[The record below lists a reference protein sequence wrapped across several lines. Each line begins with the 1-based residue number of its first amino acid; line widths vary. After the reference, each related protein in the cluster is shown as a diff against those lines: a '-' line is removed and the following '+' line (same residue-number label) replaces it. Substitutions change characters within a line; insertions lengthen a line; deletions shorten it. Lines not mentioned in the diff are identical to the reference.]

1 VESAPRGLFV
11 PWDSW
16 PGIFSKETISV
27 FKTNKGDYTRISF
40 EDLCRLV
47 YGERIDKPLPNVITY
62 KLLEACREPGCP
74 VCRVEQDSV
83 ERYLD
88 NQFYENVNSPRWRDR
103 LRASLGFC
111 HEHAWL
117 AVDKRLGDAL
127 GFTII
132 YHDVVNNIVRQLD
145 KNSSAPN
152 LSVRRSFLRQLP
164 DQARDLIKKALEV
177 ISPRKRCPACEHRD
191 EAIRT
196 ILSTLLEELT
206 KSEMTDALH
215 ASDGL
220 CLPHL
225 RLALEHVRDVAVL
238 EKLLTIQRE
247 KLENLRDELAEFIRK
262 SDYQLIDQGFGAE
275 GNAWLRAVNTIAGRS
290 RLK

>member
-1 VESAPRGLFV
+1 M
-11 PWDSW
+11 
-16 PGIFSKETISV
+16 
-27 FKTNKGDYTRISF
+27 
-40 EDLCRLV
+40 
-47 YGERIDKPLPNVITY
+47 TY

-74 VCRVEQDSV
+74 VCRVEQESV

-132 YHDVVNNIVRQLD
+132 YHDVVNSILKQLD
-145 KNSSAPN
+145 ESGSA
-152 LSVRRSFLRQLP
+152 SDIKARKSFLRQLSEEARMKIGKIL
-164 DQARDLIKKALEV
+164 QA
-177 ISPRKRCPACEHRD
+177 ISPRKHCPACEHRE

-196 ILSTLLEELT
+196 ILSALLEEL
-206 KSEMTDALH
+206 KKPEMTDALQ
-215 ASDGL
+215 ASNGL
-220 CLPHL
+220 CFPHL
-225 RLALEHVRDVAVL
+225 RLALEHVRDVSVL
-238 EKLLTIQRE
+238 EKLLTIHRE

-262 SDYQLIDQGFGAE
+262 SDYQLIEKGFGSE
-275 GNAWLRAVNTIAGRS
+275 GDAWLRAIGMVAGRS
-290 RLK
+290 KTK

>member
-1 VESAPRGLFV
+1 MF
-11 PWDSW
+11 WHD
-16 PGIFSKETISV
+16 IFPKATISV

-47 YGERIDKPLPNVITY
+47 YFERKAKPLPNAITY

-74 VCRVEQDSV
+74 ICRMEQQSV

-117 AVDKRLGDAL
+117 AVEKRLGDAL

-132 YHDVVNNIVRQLD
+132 YHDVVNNILKQLD
-145 KNSSAPN
+145 QNGSALH
-152 LSVRRSFLRQLP
+152 LSVRRSLFGQLS
-164 DQARDLIKKALEV
+164 DQARDLIKKVLEV
-177 ISPRKRCPACEHRD
+177 ISPRKRCPVCEYRD
-191 EAIRT
+191 DVIRT
-196 ILSTLLEELT
+196 ILSALLEEL
-206 KSEMTDALH
+206 SRPEMTDALY

-225 RLALEHVRDVAVL
+225 RLTLEHVRDVAVL
-238 EKLLTIQRE
+238 ERLLAIQRD
-247 KLENLRDELAEFIRK
+247 KLENLRTELAEFIRK
-262 SDYQLIDQGFGAE
+262 NDYQLIDKGFGME
-275 GNAWLRAVNTIAGRS
+275 GDAWLRAVSMIAGRS
-290 RLK
+290 RSK

>member
-1 VESAPRGLFV
+1 M
-11 PWDSW
+11 
-16 PGIFSKETISV
+16 
-27 FKTNKGDYTRISF
+27 
-40 EDLCRLV
+40 
-47 YGERIDKPLPNVITY
+47 TY
-62 KLLEACREPGCP
+62 KLLEACRQAGCP
-74 VCRVEQDSV
+74 VCRVEQESV

-88 NQFYENVNSPRWRDR
+88 NQFYEHVNSPRWRDR

-132 YHDVVNNIVRQLD
+132 YHDVVNNIHRQIKELD
-145 KNSSAPN
+145 HPAPSPKHGM
-152 LSVRRSFLRQLP
+152 SVLRKLP
-164 DQARDLIKKALEV
+164 ERARDTLAKMLQIIL
-177 ISPRKRCPACEHRD
+177 PHKRCPACEHRD

-196 ILSTLLEELT
+196 ILSALLEELR
-206 KSEMTDALH
+206 KSEMTDALR

-225 RLALEHVRDVAVL
+225 RLALEQVRDGSVL
-238 EKLLTIQRE
+238 DKLLTIQRE

-262 SDYQLIDQGFGAE
+262 SDYQLIDKGFGRE
-275 GNAWLRAVNTIAGRS
+275 GDAWLRAIDLVAGR
-290 RLK
+290 RKAQ

>member
-1 VESAPRGLFV
+1 VESAPRGFFF
-11 PWDSW
+11 
-16 PGIFSKETISV
+16 PGILSLRSSKETSSV
-27 FKTNKGDYTRISF
+27 FKKDKGDYTLISF
-40 EDLCRLV
+40 RNPWPLILFRK
-47 YGERIDKPLPNVITY
+47 DKQPLPHVMTY

-74 VCRVEQDSV
+74 VCRVEQESV

-132 YHDVVNNIVRQLD
+132 YHDMVNNILRQLD
-145 KNSSAPN
+145 ENGSTPT
-152 LSVRRSFLRQLP
+152 LSVRRSFLRRLP
-164 DQARDLIKKALEV
+164 DQARDTIGKILRV
-177 ISPRKRCPACEHRD
+177 ISPRKRCPVCDHRD

-196 ILSTLLEELT
+196 ILSALVEELT

-215 ASDGL
+215 VSDGL
-220 CLPHL
+220 CLPHW
-225 RLALEHVRDVAVL
+225 RLALQQVKDVSVH
-238 EKLLTIQRE
+238 EKLLIIQRE
-247 KLENLRDELAEFIRK
+247 KLESLKEELAEFIRK
-262 SDYQLIDQGFGAE
+262 SDYQLIDKGFGTE
-275 GNAWLRAVNTIAGRS
+275 GDAWLRAVNIIVGRS
-290 RLK
+290 RSK